1 MPRTDHDTL
10 STSCRINQKW
20 LVCFSSL
27 KQKFQGKDESSSE
40 TQALQEFSSVRKLLK
55 LVSSDTGIKTFAASP
70 LLAIPSLVVKPLVV

>member
-1 MPRTDHDTL
+1 MTSLCALIATLPGLQPCSVAALLNLIFLNMPRTDHDTL

-40 TQALQEFSSVRKLLK
+40 TQALQEFSSV
-55 LVSSDTGIKTFAASP
+55 
-70 LLAIPSLVVKPLVV
+70 